1 MCREFVQTFSTG
13 RLSYQKRLTF
23 GKHVCY
29 QKCLVGGILRSTVPP
44 KLTIHQTM
52 MYGFAE
58 LQQRKTL
65 SFAATRNVPSE
76 MFTFPAN
83 KLSVCL
89 RHGIVRTV
97 ELCQNSGKK
106 ENLLSLLGKQA
117 HLPLPWP
124 WMPLHM

>member
-1 MCREFVQTFSTG
+1 MTLSTG
-13 RLSYQKRLTF
+13 KQTYQKLLTF

-29 QKCLVGGILRSTVPP
+29 QKCLVGGILGSTVPP
-44 KLTIHQTM
+44 KLTIHQAM

-65 SFAATRNVPSE
+65 SFAATRNVSLE
-76 MFTFPAN
+76 IFTFPAY
-83 KLSVCL
+83 KFSVCL
-89 RHGIVRTV
+89 RHGMVRTV

-106 ENLLSLLGKQA
+106 ESLLSLLGKQA

-124 WMPLHM
+124 WMPLHV